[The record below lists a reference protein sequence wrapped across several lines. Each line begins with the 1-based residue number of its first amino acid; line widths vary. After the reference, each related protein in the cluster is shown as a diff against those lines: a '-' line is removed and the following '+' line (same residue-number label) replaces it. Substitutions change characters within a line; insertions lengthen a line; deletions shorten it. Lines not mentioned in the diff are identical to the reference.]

1 MRALVA
7 CEFSGRIRD
16 ELITLGVD
24 AVSCDLLPTEKEGPH
39 YQGDVRDILYDG
51 WDMMI
56 AHPPCTTISK
66 AGVRWLHSDPK
77 RWLQL
82 ASDCDF
88 FNELLRAPIPK
99 MIIENPI
106 PHRYATE
113 QLDRK
118 YDQIIHPWQ
127 HGHLFTKATCLWLKN
142 VDPIQPTNNVKKEMM
157 KFSQK
162 EIQKII
168 AVSGWNVAKRKKQ
181 RSITCTG
188 IAKALASQLAIK
200 TPANVSQLGKQ
211 LSMW

>member
-16 ELITLGVD
+16 ELIALGVD

-39 YQGDVRDILYDG
+39 YHGDVRDILYDG
-51 WDMMI
+51 WDMMV

-82 ASDCDF
+82 AKDCDF

-142 VDPIQPTNNVKKEMM
+142 VNPIIPTELVKKEML
-157 KFSQK
+157 KLSKK
-162 EIQKII
+162 EYGFKYQRGNYSYK
-168 AVSGWNVAKRKKQ
+168 ASEARRKY
-181 RSITCTG
+181 RSITYKG
-188 IAKALASQLAIK
+188 IAKAIANQLVYERQ
-200 TPANVSQLGKQ
+200 PC
-211 LSMW
+211 LSF